1 MATPQLLLKR
11 IRSHAEKGLSF
22 SGNTS
27 NEARL
32 KACREFYEKETESVK
47 NLHREG
53 APGRAVV
60 RSLTAIVDSMIQA
73 LSKTAFAEFKAR
85 SNEESQLAI
94 SVVAIGGYGR
104 SELCPLSD
112 VDLMF
117 LYPSKTSASTLK
129 SAQEFVVQRI
139 LYVLWDLGL
148 KVGHSS
154 RTVDDAF
161 AEARK
166 DIQTKTALLE
176 SRLIYGSQTLFAG
189 FESSYNLFYRKEDP
203 KAYIR
208 QRLVDQ
214 RERRSRNGDS
224 VFVQEPDIKS
234 GVGGL
239 RDYHN
244 TLWMAKVRLNVTNV
258 EGLGEQN
265 YLRKSELSEFK
276 TAYDFLLR
284 VRNELHFRSKRPTD
298 LLSLETQPKVAYRL
312 GYRERNLLA
321 RVELFMRD
329 YYRHVANIHR
339 LSKTVENRLSLNSKA
354 DTGISPL
361 RSMKSFLNAR
371 RKERVKREDGFILRG
386 REISF
391 EDKEVFKEDPVRLLR
406 VFRIAQKHELE
417 LDFELSS
424 VIRDSLNL
432 IDDNVR
438 CSDRANSSFLA
449 ILQESGKVYKIL
461 SLMHEHRVLGKFVP
475 EWDRLTCLVQHEY
488 YHRYTADEHT
498 LHTIR
503 EFDYAY
509 THSDP
514 IYERYRKEIS
524 ELRFPNL
531 LYLILFL
538 HDIGKGKSIKG
549 HAEIGL
555 EIAEP
560 ILERMGIAEEQR
572 VIIRFVI
579 KNHLQM
585 ARFWQRH
592 DIDDP
597 DTARVFADQMETS
610 ENLRLLFIH
619 TFCDARGTAKGLW
632 NQYKDSLHATLF
644 NGAMASLKAD
654 GKIEESYKLHKESVL
669 QAILKVGIEG
679 IPDEEISAHFDKL
692 PDRYFLITEPK
703 EIMLH
708 IEMINR
714 LFRELTLAESVE
726 SLAPVINLKEDSKEH
741 LFVINVI
748 TWDRPGL
755 FHKLAGALN
764 VAGYS
769 ILRVKAASRND
780 NIAIDTFLV
789 VENHTKMRTEGDATM
804 IFEECVKD
812 ALIRGTDLHPVLH
825 SIINRVTKNI
835 LHKIENPLAE
845 AFPTHVSAYN
855 DQDLE
860 RIILE
865 VQTSDSLG
873 LLYAISKCVFE
884 QGFTIVFARINT
896 EREMALDTFY
906 LEPIG
911 PERTPDEDELNA
923 LKEKVLGVI
932 ATERQPA
939 ENEAITST
947 Q

>member
-1 MATPQLLLKR
+1 
-11 IRSHAEKGLSF
+11 
-22 SGNTS
+22 
-27 NEARL
+27 
-32 KACREFYEKETESVK
+32 
-47 NLHREG
+47 
-53 APGRAVV
+53 
-60 RSLTAIVDSMIQA
+60 
-73 LSKTAFAEFKAR
+73 
-85 SNEESQLAI
+85 
-94 SVVAIGGYGR
+94 
-104 SELCPLSD
+104 
-112 VDLMF
+112 MF

-129 SAQEFVVQRI
+129 SAQEFIVQRI

-258 EGLGEQN
+258 DGLGEQN
-265 YLRKSELSEFK
+265 YLRKSELSQFK

-329 YYRHVANIHR
+329 YYRHAANIHR
-339 LSKTVENRLSLNSKA
+339 LSKTVENRLSLNSEA

-361 RSMKSFLNAR
+361 RSMKRFLNAR

-406 VFRIAQKHELE
+406 VFRIAQKRELE

-424 VIRDSLNL
+424 LIRDSLNL

-503 EFDYAY
+503 EFDNVF
-509 THSDP
+509 TDSDP

-524 ELRFPNL
+524 ELQFP
-531 LYLILFL
+531 
-538 HDIGKGKSIKG
+538 
-549 HAEIGL
+549 
-555 EIAEP
+555 
-560 ILERMGIAEEQR
+560 
-572 VIIRFVI
+572 
-579 KNHLQM
+579 
-585 ARFWQRH
+585 
-592 DIDDP
+592 
-597 DTARVFADQMETS
+597 
-610 ENLRLLFIH
+610 
-619 TFCDARGTAKGLW
+619 
-632 NQYKDSLHATLF
+632 
-644 NGAMASLKAD
+644 
-654 GKIEESYKLHKESVL
+654 
-669 QAILKVGIEG
+669 
-679 IPDEEISAHFDKL
+679 
-692 PDRYFLITEPK
+692 
-703 EIMLH
+703 
-708 IEMINR
+708 
-714 LFRELTLAESVE
+714 
-726 SLAPVINLKEDSKEH
+726 
-741 LFVINVI
+741 
-748 TWDRPGL
+748 
-755 FHKLAGALN
+755 
-764 VAGYS
+764 
-769 ILRVKAASRND
+769 
-780 NIAIDTFLV
+780 
-789 VENHTKMRTEGDATM
+789 
-804 IFEECVKD
+804 
-812 ALIRGTDLHPVLH
+812 
-825 SIINRVTKNI
+825 
-835 LHKIENPLAE
+835 
-845 AFPTHVSAYN
+845 HV
-855 DQDLE
+855 
-860 RIILE
+860 
-865 VQTSDSLG
+865 
-873 LLYAISKCVFE
+873 
-884 QGFTIVFARINT
+884 
-896 EREMALDTFY
+896 
-906 LEPIG
+906 P
-911 PERTPDEDELNA
+911 
-923 LKEKVLGVI
+923 
-932 ATERQPA
+932 
-939 ENEAITST
+939 
-947 Q
+947 

>member
-1 MATPQLLLKR
+1 MATPQTLVKR
-11 IRSHAEKGLSF
+11 IRSRAEKSLSF
-22 SGNTS
+22 REQTS
-27 NEARL
+27 DNEKL
-32 KACREFYEKETESVK
+32 EACRDFYKKETEYVK
-47 NLHREG
+47 NLHRDG
-53 APGRAVV
+53 ASGREVV
-60 RSLTAIVDSMIQA
+60 KALTAIIDAMIVG
-73 LSKTAFAEFKAR
+73 LSKTALAEFEAQ
-85 SNEESQLAI
+85 SNGDGTLAT

-104 SELCPLSD
+104 SEICPLSD
-112 VDLMF
+112 VDIMF
-117 LYPSKTSASTLK
+117 LYPSKTSSKTLK
-129 SAQEFVVQRI
+129 SAQEFIVQRI
-139 LYVLWDLGL
+139 LYVLWDIGL

-166 DIQTKTALLE
+166 EIQTKTALLE
-176 SRLIYGSQTLFAG
+176 SRLIYGSQTLYAG
-189 FESSYNLFYRKEDP
+189 FESSYRLFYRKEDP
-203 KAYIR
+203 KGYIQ
-208 QRLVDQ
+208 QRLADQ
-214 RERRSRNGDS
+214 RERRSRHGDS

-244 TLWMAKVRLNVTNV
+244 TLWMAKVRLNVDNID
-258 EGLGEQN
+258 GLGEQN
-265 YLRKSELSEFK
+265 YLRKSELAEFK

-312 GYRERNLLA
+312 GYRERNLLS
-321 RVELFMRD
+321 RVETFMRD
-329 YYRHVANIHR
+329 YYRHAASIHR
-339 LSKTVENRLSLNSKA
+339 LSKTVENRMSINSQPDSGANPLNSMKNF
-354 DTGISPL
+354 L
-361 RSMKSFLNAR
+361 RAR

-391 EDKEVFKEDPVRLLR
+391 ENKEVFGQDPERLIR
-406 VFRIAQKHELE
+406 VFRLVQKHELE

-424 VIRDSLNL
+424 LIRGSLAL
-432 IDDNVR
+432 IDDEVR
-438 CSDRANSSFLA
+438 TSATANSSFLE
-449 ILQESGKVYKIL
+449 ILQESGKVYEIL
-461 SLMHEHRVLGKFVP
+461 TLMHEHRILGKFIP
-475 EWDRLTCLVQHEY
+475 EWERLTCLVQHEY

-503 EFDYAY
+503 EFDHVFS
-509 THSDP
+509 HSDP
-514 IYERYRKEIS
+514 IYERYRKEIG

-531 LYLILFL
+531 LYLILLL

-555 EIAEP
+555 EMAEP
-560 ILERMGIAEEQR
+560 ILERMQIDEEQR
-572 VIIRFVI
+572 VIIRFII

-632 NQYKDSLHATLF
+632 NQYKDSLHTTLF
-644 NGAMASLKAD
+644 NGALAALKAD
-654 GKIEESYKLHKESVL
+654 GKIEESYKIHKESVR

-679 IPDEEISAHFDKL
+679 IPGEEIAAHFNKL
-692 PDRYFLITEPK
+692 PDRYFLKTDIK
-703 EIMLH
+703 EIILH
-708 IEMINR
+708 IQMINR
-714 LFRELTLAESVE
+714 LFRELAQVDSAEL
-726 SLAPVINLKEDSKEH
+726 LAPVISLKEDSKEH
-741 LFVINVI
+741 LLVINVV

-825 SIINRVTKNI
+825 SIINRVSKNV

-855 DQDLE
+855 DQELD
-860 RIILE
+860 RTILE
-865 VQTSDSLG
+865 IQTSDSLG

-884 QGFTIVFARINT
+884 EGYAIVFARINT
-896 EREMALDTFY
+896 EREMAVDTFY

-911 PERTPDEDELNA
+911 SERTPNEKELDA
-923 LKEKVLGVI
+923 LKGKVLGVI
-932 ATERQPA
+932 ESERQSV
-939 ENEAITST
+939 ES
-947 Q
+947 